1 MYMHYLELK
10 ITDISIFI
18 WLWSQPGSLPTYV
31 FGVSRVYFRFWIY
44 NIFEDK
50 KAEVIVLKCY
60 INY

>member
-1 MYMHYLELK
+1 MYIHYLELK
-10 ITDISIFI
+10 ITDILIFI

-31 FGVSRVYFRFWIY
+31 FGVSPLYFR
-44 NIFEDK
+44 FEDK